1 MRRDQVSLAEI
12 RVELCGEDRAKGGG
26 NDQLSRR
33 IANIMN
39 TLPGW
44 KRSSLRPHVPGY
56 GRQRVY
62 RRDGCPDVVEQALE
76 NARVW
81 AEERRAEQDNT

>member
-1 MRRDQVSLAEI
+1 MRRDQVSITEI
-12 RVELCGEDRAKGGG
+12 RVELCGEDRTKGGG
-26 NDQLSRR
+26 NDMLSRR

-44 KRSSLRPHVPGY
+44 TRSSHQPHVRGY

-62 RRDGCPDVVEQALE
+62 RRDGCPDAVEQALE

-81 AEERRAEQDNT
+81 AEERRAGQDNA